1 MKRYLFC
8 LTTHIAGIVLLT
20 ACALLAFL
28 HEMWFCSITAV
39 LLTVGTSFSLYR
51 IQMRQTSMIQR
62 IVECMKRNDF
72 SQTASPSFSDR
83 AMQELAN
90 DLSEVLKGI
99 RNRMLDEEVK
109 LQYYENLL
117 DKVDTAVIVTD
128 HQGRAE
134 WMNKAARPLLG
145 EHKQLPG
152 QVLEA
157 LRKKQQVAHL
167 TIQDLPMDLAIASSV
182 IHLQGRERWII
193 SLKNI
198 HSALEHTEMEAW
210 QKLIRVLTHEIM
222 NSITPII
229 SLAETLSERSR
240 ENPHDERTRTHIQ
253 KGLEV
258 IHRRS
263 KGLLEF
269 VENYRKLTRIA
280 PPVREQISV
289 QAFFDDLRRLYPS
302 PLFHFT
308 APSGLTFLADR
319 TQMEQIF
326 INLLKNASEACI
338 HTPDANVEISA
349 QPVREGISLV
359 VSDNGEGMLPEVTER
374 IFVPFFTT
382 KPSGSGIGLSLCKQI
397 ITLHNGRI
405 QVQSQPGKGSKF
417 TIILPQN
424 NLPS

>member
-198 HSALEHTEMEAW
+198 P
-210 QKLIRVLTHEIM
+210 
-222 NSITPII
+222 PII

-319 TQMEQIF
+319 IQMEQIF

-338 HTPDANVEISA
+338 HTPDASVEISA

>member
-198 HSALEHTEMEAW
+198 HSALKHTEMY
-210 QKLIRVLTHEIM
+210 
-222 NSITPII
+222 N
-229 SLAETLSERSR
+229 
-240 ENPHDERTRTHIQ
+240 
-253 KGLEV
+253 
-258 IHRRS
+258 
-263 KGLLEF
+263 
-269 VENYRKLTRIA
+269 
-280 PPVREQISV
+280 
-289 QAFFDDLRRLYPS
+289 
-302 PLFHFT
+302 
-308 APSGLTFLADR
+308 
-319 TQMEQIF
+319 
-326 INLLKNASEACI
+326 
-338 HTPDANVEISA
+338 
-349 QPVREGISLV
+349 
-359 VSDNGEGMLPEVTER
+359 
-374 IFVPFFTT
+374 
-382 KPSGSGIGLSLCKQI
+382 
-397 ITLHNGRI
+397 
-405 QVQSQPGKGSKF
+405 
-417 TIILPQN
+417 PQN
-424 NLPS
+424 EMFWHFRTKCSFSKTKRTS

>member
-134 WMNKAARPLLG
+134 WTNKAARPLLG

-308 APSGLTFLADR
+308 APSGLTFLA
-319 TQMEQIF
+319 
-326 INLLKNASEACI
+326 AS
-338 HTPDANVEISA
+338 VEISA

>member
-167 TIQDLPMDLAIASSV
+167 IIQDLPMDLAIASSV

-229 SLAETLSERSR
+229 SLAETFEREKPGESTRRTYPNAYTERAGSHSPPQQGTAGIRGKLSQTDSDCSSR
-240 ENPHDERTRTHIQ
+240 QGTDL
-253 KGLEV
+253 G
-258 IHRRS
+258 S
-263 KGLLEF
+263 GLL
-269 VENYRKLTRIA
+269 
-280 PPVREQISV
+280 
-289 QAFFDDLRRLYPS
+289 RRFATALPFS
-302 PLFHFT
+302 PLSLHC
-308 APSGLTFLADR
+308 TFRPHLPGRPDSDG
-319 TQMEQIF
+319 T
-326 INLLKNASEACI
+326 NL
-338 HTPDANVEISA
+338 H
-349 QPVREGISLV
+349 QPAEECFRSLH
-359 VSDNGEGMLPEVTER
+359 PYA
-374 IFVPFFTT
+374 
-382 KPSGSGIGLSLCKQI
+382 
-397 ITLHNGRI
+397 GRKRGDQCPARQRRHI
-405 QVQSQPGKGSKF
+405 AGCF
-417 TIILPQN
+417 R
-424 NLPS
+424 

>member
-1 MKRYLFC
+1 MKHYLFC

-134 WMNKAARPLLG
+134 WTNKAARPLLG

-157 LRKKQQVAHL
+157 LRKNN
-167 TIQDLPMDLAIASSV
+167 
-182 IHLQGRERWII
+182 RW
-193 SLKNI
+193 
-198 HSALEHTEMEAW
+198 HT
-210 QKLIRVLTHEIM
+210 
-222 NSITPII
+222 
-229 SLAETLSERSR
+229 
-240 ENPHDERTRTHIQ
+240 
-253 KGLEV
+253 
-258 IHRRS
+258 
-263 KGLLEF
+263 
-269 VENYRKLTRIA
+269 
-280 PPVREQISV
+280 
-289 QAFFDDLRRLYPS
+289 
-302 PLFHFT
+302 
-308 APSGLTFLADR
+308 
-319 TQMEQIF
+319 
-326 INLLKNASEACI
+326 
-338 HTPDANVEISA
+338 
-349 QPVREGISLV
+349 
-359 VSDNGEGMLPEVTER
+359 
-374 IFVPFFTT
+374 
-382 KPSGSGIGLSLCKQI
+382 
-397 ITLHNGRI
+397 
-405 QVQSQPGKGSKF
+405 
-417 TIILPQN
+417 
-424 NLPS
+424 